1 MAYGLLSVL
10 HMNLPAKHSHFHLQA
25 IIVLR
30 ISLSSCSWTH
40 IAKSY
45 TNEISKNLNY
55 QLHFPKII
63 LKAHSNSHKSQTLTL
78 SLLVRF

>member
-10 HMNLPAKHSHFHLQA
+10 HMNLPTKHSHFHLQA

-30 ISLSSCSWTH
+30 ISLSRCSWTH

-55 QLHFPKII
+55 QLHSPKIV
-63 LKAHSNSHKSQTLTL
+63 LKAHPNSHKSQTIIP
-78 SLLVRF
+78 SLLVPF